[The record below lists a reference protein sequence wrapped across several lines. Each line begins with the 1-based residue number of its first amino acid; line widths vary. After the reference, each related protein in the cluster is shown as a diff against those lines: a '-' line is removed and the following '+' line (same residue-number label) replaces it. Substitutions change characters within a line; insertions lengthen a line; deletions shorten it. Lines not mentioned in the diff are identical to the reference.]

1 MFTRFF
7 SKIYFKLSSF
17 KQNIKT
23 LPGDHN
29 KFDEN
34 WDATIRLEIDEIEF
48 FLNNISSLI
57 ESGFKDTEV
66 NAVTSMIRELRKRDE
81 QELHFNIFY
90 NGELTGLTIIV
101 YMLPS
106 SLIGLEFVTDKEL
119 AELIKEAADLYENL
133 PKSTWH

>member
-1 MFTRFF
+1 LFNRLF

-34 WDATIRLEIDEIEF
+34 WDATIRLEIDEVEF

-57 ESGFKDTEV
+57 ESGFKDTEITV
-66 NAVTSMIRELRKRDE
+66 VTSMIGELRKHDE
-81 QELHFNIFY
+81 QEMHFNIFY
-90 NGELTGLTIIV
+90 NGELTGFTIIV

-119 AELIKEAADLYENL
+119 AEQIQEAADLYENQ
-133 PKSTWH
+133 PKSTLH